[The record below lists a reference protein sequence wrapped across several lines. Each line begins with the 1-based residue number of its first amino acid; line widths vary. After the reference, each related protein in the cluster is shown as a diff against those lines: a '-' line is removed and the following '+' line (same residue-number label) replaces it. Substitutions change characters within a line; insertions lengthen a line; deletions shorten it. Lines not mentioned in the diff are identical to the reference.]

1 MCFSNIW
8 CTGTKRFSCSQKT
21 PLWEERCEAVW
32 GRITTRKCGKEGSS
46 LKIWKCRRGMNKR
59 VYENGVNVTLKNE
72 VEHISYH
79 FKISLQD
86 L

>member
-1 MCFSNIW
+1 
-8 CTGTKRFSCSQKT
+8 
-21 PLWEERCEAVW
+21 
-32 GRITTRKCGKEGSS
+32 
-46 LKIWKCRRGMNKR
+46 MNKR